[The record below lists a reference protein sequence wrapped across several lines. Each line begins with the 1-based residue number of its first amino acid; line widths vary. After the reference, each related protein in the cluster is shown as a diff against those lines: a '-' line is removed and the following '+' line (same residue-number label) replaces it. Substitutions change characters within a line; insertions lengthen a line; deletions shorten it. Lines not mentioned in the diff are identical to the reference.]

1 MAQLLLNCI
10 SPKTI
15 KNIGDYAVKKIL
27 PSEKV
32 SKEIFELFSND
43 QNQNPNFLSEIIQLS
58 IRKVIQEVLE
68 QEVQDYLGRGYFER
82 KAESTKGHRN
92 GYEKRKIKTAEGR
105 LYIDAPQLRNTESP
119 YQSRFLKQHK
129 SISPELER
137 IAIEMYARG
146 LSTRDIED
154 TLKDEDGNIVISK
167 TGVSEITESLSKE
180 YERFI
185 NRDLSDYDIIYLFFD
200 GVYESLRR
208 NAGSKEAL
216 LVAWG
221 ITSDGHKV
229 LLHLALG
236 NKESQD
242 AWKDFFR
249 NMISRGLRTPLLITS
264 DGAPGLIAAIEQCF
278 PKTKRQRCL
287 VHKLRNIINKLPKE
301 ALAEVLPKIKNAY
314 YQTDPKVARQC
325 AESIINEYSS
335 VYPAAIRCFEE
346 DFDACITHMEFP
358 AGHSKHIRTTNLLE
372 RAFVEQRRRT
382 KTIPRFLNEQSCL
395 KLVYATL
402 IRVSERWHRVNMSKY
417 DLTVLKNIRD
427 LYGWEEDKNG
437 FLSYKKAA

>member
-1 MAQLLLNCI
+1 MAQLLLYCN

-15 KNIGDYAVKKIL
+15 KNIGDYAVEKIP

-32 SKEIFELFSND
+32 SKELFELFSN
-43 QNQNPNFLSEIIQLS
+43 NQNKDSNFLSEFIQLS

-82 KAESTKGHRN
+82 KAEATPGHRN
-92 GYEKRKIKTAEGR
+92 GYEKRQIKTAEGQ
-105 LYIDAPQLRNTESP
+105 LLIDVPQLRNTEVP
-119 YQSRFLKQHK
+119 YQSKFMKQNK
-129 SISPELER
+129 STSPELER
-137 IAIEMYARG
+137 LAMEMYARG

-154 TLKDEDGNIVISK
+154 TLKDEDGNVVVSR
-167 TGVSEITESLSKE
+167 TAVSEITESLSKE

-185 NRDLSDYDIIYLFFD
+185 KRDLSDYDIIYLFFD

-208 NAGSKEAL
+208 DFSSKEAL

-236 NKESQD
+236 NKESHA

-264 DGAPGLIAAIEQCF
+264 DGAPGLITAIEQCF
-278 PKTKRQRCL
+278 PQSKRQRCL
-287 VHKLRNIINKLPKE
+287 VHKLRNIANKLPKE
-301 ALAEVLPKIKNAY
+301 IKDEILLKIKNAY
-314 YQTDPKVARQC
+314 YQNDAKVARQC

-335 VYPAAIRCFEE
+335 TYPSAIRCFED
-346 DFDACITHMEFP
+346 DFDACITHMDFP
-358 AGHSKHIRTTNLLE
+358 VGHSRHIRTTNLLE
-372 RAFVEQRRRT
+372 RVFLEQKRRT
-382 KTIPRFLNEQSCL
+382 ITIPRFLNEQSCL

-402 IRVSERWHRVNMSKY
+402 IRVSDRWHRINMSKY
-417 DLTVLKNIRD
+417 DLTILKNIRN

-437 FLSYKKAA
+437 FLSSNKAA